1 MPREKFLN
9 FLAGDQP
16 LCAAGVHQAPKLSG
30 VLHLDFFVNIE
41 DPRRLELL
49 PRILTCV
56 REVRRDGTCDIDIFS
71 FLKKFGNRFEC
82 ELELMSLYR
91 VVNRRD
97 LNVRTLLQD
106 MKTAVYVCSYSQV
119 IAVIGNNPSA
129 VEVSQR

>member
-1 MPREKFLN
+1 
-9 FLAGDQP
+9 
-16 LCAAGVHQAPKLSG
+16 
-30 VLHLDFFVNIE
+30 
-41 DPRRLELL
+41 
-49 PRILTCV
+49 
-56 REVRRDGTCDIDIFS
+56 
-71 FLKKFGNRFEC
+71 
-82 ELELMSLYR
+82 MSLYR